1 MDILKT
7 AEDTIRKYNLI
18 NQNDRILAAVSG
30 GSDSVALLDVLC
42 RLREK
47 YGLALFV
54 ACES

>member
-47 YGLALFV
+47 YGLRCL
-54 ACES
+54 